1 MYIIRLLYDDTFIL
15 LLMDGLGRL
24 YNPGLPLHLVK
35 GYEYGFDIH
44 LSMYYAKQHLGDRPH
59 IIRQDDLRLIPS
71 ESPGDCKLCYL
82 AKDTEGPAFMNES
95 GETRVAP
102 GRADVSEL

>member
-44 LSMYYAKQHLGDRPH
+44 LSMYYAK
-59 IIRQDDLRLIPS
+59 
-71 ESPGDCKLCYL
+71 
-82 AKDTEGPAFMNES
+82 
-95 GETRVAP
+95 
-102 GRADVSEL
+102 